1 MHRAFPTLL
10 SSRYRVREKLQD
22 IFRFQIAGLGK
33 HLHNPPLA
41 TMKMFDESP
50 FFHFLA
56 QFAGSFLDA
65 SL

>member
-1 MHRAFPTLL
+1 
-10 SSRYRVREKLQD
+10 
-22 IFRFQIAGLGK
+22 
-33 HLHNPPLA
+33 
-41 TMKMFDESP
+41 MKMFDESP